1 MNLISFNN
9 PVHYDNS
16 DVMIPGMMSHFA
28 YQQHEHLNDM
38 KHQSMDHQMHL
49 DHIKHENMMQQHQH
63 QHQLMEQHESNNIIF
78 YNQQNRHLS
87 YQSNQHQEELHSH
100 SQLNNQTNL
109 INEPSNMNEIKPNL
123 YKLTNEIEYS
133 PSLNRVLSLNESITS
148 YEAKLNNNNNNN
160 SNNHQITEG
169 QNDFS
174 GDEDDLS
181 RSSSSSS
188 NSTQASKSN
197 TSHERDQT
205 TIEQTVLINTSDFT
219 TNSNTVIE
227 NSKQDES
234 IDKKESTLHKSII
247 EQVIQNMD
255 QEEGT
260 KNEDKLIKIESDYKF
275 EKVKIDFEEK
285 SETKTSSTSPSNSA
299 ESSKTPSSDQSITS
313 INNDM
318 NENDANS
325 ESISVYRKFKMNES
339 QILNLNKNHTEIKT
353 KQQTIRMTT
362 PDNSI
367 EMDDKEKTTLN
378 DAR

>member
-1 MNLISFNN
+1 MRKTFNSF
-9 PVHYDNS
+9 
-16 DVMIPGMMSHFA
+16 
-28 YQQHEHLNDM
+28 L
-38 KHQSMDHQMHL
+38 K
-49 DHIKHENMMQQHQH
+49 
-63 QHQLMEQHESNNIIF
+63 
-78 YNQQNRHLS
+78 
-87 YQSNQHQEELHSH
+87 
-100 SQLNNQTNL
+100 
-109 INEPSNMNEIKPNL
+109 
-123 YKLTNEIEYS
+123 
-133 PSLNRVLSLNESITS
+133 
-148 YEAKLNNNNNNN
+148 
-160 SNNHQITEG
+160 
-169 QNDFS
+169 
-174 GDEDDLS
+174 
-181 RSSSSSS
+181 
-188 NSTQASKSN
+188 
-197 TSHERDQT
+197 
-205 TIEQTVLINTSDFT
+205 
-219 TNSNTVIE
+219 
-227 NSKQDES
+227 DES
-234 IDKKESTLHKSII
+234 IDKKESTLHNSII